1 MKHVCAFCE
10 VGHPELFLYDETI
23 KAGRRSVAVTGLAK
37 LVCPECGQ
45 ESVPLDVYDQNA
57 LLIESAMASSPAAVS
72 RGLLRRLRESW
83 GITQRDASRLFGAG
97 SSAFG
102 KWESGQ
108 ADLSTPT
115 ALLVQCALKVPG
127 VMKYL
132 ASLAKVDISAAIP
145 PDHLPRPGS
154 WHSVTEMGSPSDRGP
169 RLRLVSVNAVGHGVR
184 LDAPRSVEC
193 EWSRSYSH
201 RTELRDA
208 A

>member
-10 VGHPELFLYDETI
+10 VGHPELVLYDETI
-23 KAGRRSVAVTGLAK
+23 KAGRRSVAVSGLSK
-37 LVCPECGQ
+37 LVCLECGQ
-45 ESVPLDVYDQNA
+45 ESVPLDVYDRNA

-127 VMKYL
+127 VMQYL
-132 ASLAKVDISAAIP
+132 ASLAKVDISAAEP
-145 PDHLPRPGS
+145 AEDLPCPGS
-154 WHSVTEMGSPSDRGP
+154 WHSAPEMRSPTDRGP
-169 RLRLVSVNAVGHGVR
+169 RLTLVSVNAVGHGVR
-184 LDAPRSVEC
+184 FDAPGSVEH
-193 EWSRSYSH
+193 EWNRSYSH
-201 RTELRDA
+201 RTELRA
-208 A
+208 AA